1 MNHEEA
7 LKLYF
12 EDMERA
18 IEAYQSNRLM
28 DLIQKSD
35 NLNLLK
41 YTYLHRREVYRL
53 GNELRIKES
62 LLDSLW
68 MHDIDKLI
76 VYLFRDKQETQNIHR
91 LLNRHHNR
99 NETDKEVL
107 VEMLLDWESARFT
120 KPDKPLNAYDTM
132 KKYYPDM
139 ETKMLPIMEELGL
152 NHSTDMSESITM
164 EEFMERANRID
175 ITAIHKELA
184 GILRYYLGASKK
196 TFEW

>member
-18 IEAYQSNRLM
+18 IEAYKSNRLM
-28 DLIQKSD
+28 NLIQKSD

-41 YTYLHRREVYRL
+41 YTYLHRREVYRI
-53 GNELRIKES
+53 GNELRVKES

-76 VYLFRDKQETQNIHR
+76 IYLFRDKQETQKIHR

-139 ETKMLPIMEELGL
+139 ETKMLPIMKELGL

>member
-1 MNHEEA
+1 MNHAEA

-18 IEAYQSNRLM
+18 IEAYKSNRLM
-28 DLIQKSD
+28 DLIRESN

-53 GNELRIKES
+53 GNELRVKES

>member
-1 MNHEEA
+1 MKHEEA

-12 EDMERA
+12 EDMEQA

-28 DLIQKSD
+28 DLIQESD

-53 GNELRIKES
+53 GNELRVKES

-68 MHDIDKLI
+68 MHDIDKMI
-76 VYLFRDKQETQNIHR
+76 IYLFRDKKDTQQIHR
-91 LLNRHHNR
+91 VLNRHHNR

-175 ITAIHKELA
+175 VTAIHKELA

>member
-18 IEAYQSNRLM
+18 IEAYKSNRLM
-28 DLIQKSD
+28 DLVQKSD

-68 MHDIDKLI
+68 MHDIDKMI
-76 VYLFRDKQETQNIHR
+76 IYLFRDKQETQKIHR

-99 NETDKEVL
+99 NETDKEIL

-120 KPDKPLNAYDTM
+120 KPDKPINAYDTM

>member
-1 MNHEEA
+1 MNHAEA

-18 IEAYQSNRLM
+18 IEAYKSNRLM
-28 DLIQKSD
+28 DLIRESN

-53 GNELRIKES
+53 GNELRVKES

-139 ETKMLPIMEELGL
+139 ETKMLPIIEELGL

>member
-1 MNHEEA
+1 MNHAEA

-18 IEAYQSNRLM
+18 IEAYKSNRLM

-76 VYLFRDKQETQNIHR
+76 VYLFRDKQETQKIHR

-99 NETDKEVL
+99 NETDKEIL

>member
-12 EDMERA
+12 EDMGRA

-28 DLIQKSD
+28 NLIQKSD

-53 GNELRIKES
+53 GNELRVKES

-68 MHDIDKLI
+68 MHDIDKMI
-76 VYLFRDKQETQNIHR
+76 IYLFRDKKDTQQIHR
-91 LLNRHHNR
+91 VLNRHHNR
-99 NETDKEVL
+99 NETDKEIL
-107 VEMLLDWESARFT
+107 VEMLLDWESETFT

-139 ETKMLPIMEELGL
+139 ESKMLPIMEELGL

-175 ITAIHKELA
+175 VTAIHKELA

>member
-18 IEAYQSNRLM
+18 IEAYKSNRLM
-28 DLIQKSD
+28 DLIRESN

-53 GNELRIKES
+53 GNKLRVKES

-76 VYLFRDKQETQNIHR
+76 IYLFRDKQETQQIHR

-99 NETDKEVL
+99 NETDKEIL

>member
-18 IEAYQSNRLM
+18 IEAYKSNRLM
-28 DLIQKSD
+28 NLIQKSD

-41 YTYLHRREVYRL
+41 YTYLHRREVYRI
-53 GNELRIKES
+53 GNELRVKES

-76 VYLFRDKQETQNIHR
+76 IYLFRDKQETQKIHR

-99 NETDKEVL
+99 NETDKEIL

-139 ETKMLPIMEELGL
+139 ETKMLPIIEELGL